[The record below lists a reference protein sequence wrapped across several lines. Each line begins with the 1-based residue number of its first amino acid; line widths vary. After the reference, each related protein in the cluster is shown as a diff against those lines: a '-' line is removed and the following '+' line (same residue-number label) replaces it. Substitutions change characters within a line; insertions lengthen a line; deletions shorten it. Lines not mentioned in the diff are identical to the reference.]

1 MGLLKQSERL
11 ATKTAQRYL
20 TRVERRV
27 RRPSV
32 DIAVIT
38 VTYTVTSQSLTQS
51 HHSHDCDKIKMTV

>member
-38 VTYTVTSQSLTQS
+38 VTHTVTSQSRL
-51 HHSHDCDKIKMTV
+51 

>member
-20 TRVERRV
+20 THVERRV

-38 VTYTVTSQSLTQS
+38 VTHTVTSQS
-51 HHSHDCDKIKMTV
+51 

>member
-1 MGLLKQSERL
+1 MGFTQASERL

-38 VTYTVTSQSLTQS
+38 VTHTVTSQS
-51 HHSHDCDKIKMTV
+51 